1 MERKVFRSRISVLIM
16 AILLLPCVLWFRG
29 DNVFNPVTI
38 TLSLVILLFSGMRYV
53 VTDEKIKFKIF
64 WIIPGGSVLI
74 SQITSV
80 SRSYIPFSA
89 PAGSL
94 KRLVILFKKNYK
106 YPLCLISPVRE
117 QEFLDTLQKYNPKIK
132 ISVKNKRGWWRFW
145 DWDI

>member
-1 MERKVFRSRISVLIM
+1 MERKVFRSRISVLLM
-16 AILLLPCVLWFRG
+16 AVLLLPCVLWFRSG
-29 DNVFNPVTI
+29 NIFNPGTI

-53 VTDEKIKFKIF
+53 VADERIKIRIF
-64 WIIPGGSVLI
+64 WIVPCGSMLI

-89 PAGSL
+89 PAVSF

-106 YPLCLISPVRE
+106 YPLALISPARE
-117 QEFLDTLQKYNPKIK
+117 QEFLDTLIKHNPKIK
-132 ISVKNKRGWWRFW
+132 ISVKNKSGWWRFW